1 MNRKEKISALLITLN
16 EEKHID
22 AVLQNLSFCDEIIV
36 VDSFSTDRT
45 IEIIEKHQNVQ
56 LIQRPFK
63 NYTDQK
69 QFALDQANFN
79 WVLFMDA
86 DERVTPDLEKEILHE
101 IEHASNPAAAYY
113 FLRIFMYKDKVLHF
127 SGWQT
132 DKNYR
137 LFQKD
142 KVKFVSDRIVHE
154 TLEVN
159 GRSETLKNRLIHY
172 SFNSYEEYKSK
183 MVKYGKM
190 KAKESFDAGKK
201 ARWYHSV
208 LRPSWKF
215 FNHYILRLGF
225 LDGKK
230 GLVISYLNAL
240 GVYTRFKEL
249 KRLNSANY
257 K

>member
-1 MNRKEKISALLITLN
+1 MNRKEKISGLLITLN

-36 VDSFSTDRT
+36 VDSFSTDGT
-45 IEIIEKHQNVQ
+45 VEIIKKYSNIQ
-56 LIQRPFK
+56 LIQRSFK

-69 QFALDQANFN
+69 QFALNQATHN
-79 WVLFMDA
+79 WILFMDA
-86 DERVTPDLEKEILHE
+86 DERVPPELQKEIINE
-101 IEHASNPAAAYY
+101 IETASKPASAYY
-113 FLRIFMYKDKVLHF
+113 FLRIFMYKQKVLRF

-137 LFQKD
+137 LFQKS
-142 KVKFVSDRIVHE
+142 KVQFVSDRIVHE

-159 GRSETLKNRLIHY
+159 GESKTLKNKLIHY
-172 SFNSYEEYKSK
+172 SFNNYDEYKSK

-190 KAKESFDAGKK
+190 KARESFDAGKK
-201 ARWYHSV
+201 ARWYHSIF
-208 LRPSWKF
+208 RPSWKF
-215 FNHYILRLGF
+215 INHFILRLGF

-230 GLVISYLNAL
+230 GIVISYLNAL
-240 GVYTRFKEL
+240 GVYTRYKEL
-249 KRLNSANY
+249 KRLYTIND